1 MEQLIGSAPKP
12 AAAVIKDTTTAN
24 FAADVLQ
31 GSLETPVIVD
41 FWAPWCGPCK
51 QVQPAL
57 EKVVKAAGGKVKL
70 IKLNID
76 ENPEIA
82 QELRIQSIPAI
93 IAFHRGQPVD
103 GFVGALPE
111 SQIKSFVER
120 LTGPLGP
127 SPVDQALDQAEAA
140 IKTGDYQSA
149 GNLYSQI
156 LKHAP
161 GEPKAIGGLAR
172 CLTALGS
179 LNEAKELLAATDP
192 ALAKHEAIMG
202 AHAALALAEQ
212 AGAAG
217 DLGSLERKLA
227 DNPADHQSRFDH
239 AMGLYAAGKAE
250 QAIDQLLE
258 IVRRDRTWNEDGARQ
273 QILKL
278 FEALGPTNPVA
289 GAGRRK
295 LSALL
300 FR

>member
-12 AAAVIKDTTTAN
+12 AAAVIKDTNTAN
-24 FAADVLQ
+24 FANDVLQ

-51 QVQPAL
+51 QVAPAL

-120 LTGPLGP
+120 LVGPMGP
-127 SPVDQALDQAEAA
+127 SPVEQALEQAEAA
-140 IKTGDYQSA
+140 LKAGDHQSA

-156 LKHAP
+156 MKHAP

-172 CLTALGS
+172 CLIALGS
-179 LNEAKELLAATDP
+179 LEEAKELLAATDP
-192 ALAKHEAIMG
+192 ALADHEAIKG

-212 AGAAG
+212 ANAAG
-217 DLGSLERKLA
+217 DLAGLERKLT
-227 DNPADHQSRFDH
+227 DHPADHQTRYDL
-239 AMGLYAAGKAE
+239 ALGLYAAGKTE
-250 QAIDQLLE
+250 QAIDQLLD
-258 IVRRDRTWNEDGARQ
+258 IVRRDRTWNEDGARKQ
-273 QILKL
+273 VLKL
-278 FEALGPTNPVA
+278 FEALGPTSPVTLV
-289 GAGRRK
+289 GRRK
-295 LSALL
+295 LSSLL
-300 FR
+300 FS